1 MAKIPTIEA
10 KIVKY
15 HGLMKNK
22 LSMKTIKNGID
33 VNKADIGTPNFLPHE
48 RQIAEDRGPSRCLC
62 QKDIA
67 GCLQYGHLFIN
78 AVTT

>member
-1 MAKIPTIEA
+1 MIENPIIEV

-15 HGLMKNK
+15 QGLMKNK
-22 LSMKTIKNGID
+22 LSIKIIKNGID
-33 VNKADIGTPNFLPHE
+33 VNKADIGTPIFLPHE
-48 RQIAEDRGPSRCLC
+48 RQVAEDRGPSRCLR

-67 GCLQYGHLFIN
+67 GCLQYGHLFID